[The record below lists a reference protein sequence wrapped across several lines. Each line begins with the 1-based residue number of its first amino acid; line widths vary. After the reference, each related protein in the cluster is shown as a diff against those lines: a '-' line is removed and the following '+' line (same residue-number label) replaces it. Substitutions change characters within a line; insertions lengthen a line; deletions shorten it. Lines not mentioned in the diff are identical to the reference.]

1 MKNSYFITN
10 RKRLK
15 KSIKNNSVAILY
27 SGYLINKSADEE
39 YDFQVNLNF
48 YYLTNIDQDNS
59 FLIMGKKDG
68 QYFETLI
75 IDPFDPNK
83 EAWTGKRLTKEEASE
98 ISGVSE
104 VLDDININDYLDS
117 LGLNRVYLDLEDQG
131 QDFINYNNFGLT
143 FRDCIEDTYEVLDIY
158 PAILDLRRIKQ
169 KYELNFLKES
179 IKVTNK
185 GLKNVMRKLKDG
197 KYEYQAEE
205 DFANIVKYNGNK
217 RFSFKT
223 IAASGK
229 NSTTLHYGTNMD
241 QMHDGDVILFDLG
254 CKTHEYCS
262 DISRTYP
269 VNGKFTERQKTIYNI
284 VLRTNEHCIEY
295 AKAGMTFKELNEEAR
310 RCLFEGLKEIGKIQT
325 PDELTQYYFHG
336 VSHSLGLDCHDPVSD
351 RVIREGMVITI
362 EPGLYIKD
370 EKIGVR
376 IEDDIVI
383 NKNGNIVLS
392 KDIAKHIEDIEK
404 FMAK

>member
-1 MKNSYFITN
+1 MNNKYFINN
-10 RKRLK
+10 RKRLQ

-39 YDFQVNLNF
+39 YDFQINTNF

-59 FLIMGKKDG
+59 FLVMGKKDG
-68 QYFETLI
+68 KYFESLI
-75 IDPFDPNK
+75 IDPYDPKK

-98 ISGVSE
+98 ISGVE
-104 VLDDININDYLDS
+104 KVYDDININDYLDS
-117 LGLNRVYLDLEDQG
+117 LNVNRVYLDLEDESNF
-131 QDFINYNNFGLT
+131 FINYNTFGLT
-143 FRDCIEDTYEVLDIY
+143 FRDCIQDSYEVIDIY
-158 PAILDLRRIKQ
+158 PNILDLRRIKQ
-169 KYELNFLKES
+169 SYELNFLKQS
-179 IKVTNK
+179 IKVTDK

-205 DFANIVKYNGNK
+205 DFAHVVKYNGNRK
-217 RFSFKT
+217 FSFKT

-241 QMHDGDVILFDLG
+241 QMHDGDIILFDLG
-254 CKTHEYCS
+254 CKTNEYCS

-269 VNGKFTERQKTIYNI
+269 VNGKFSERQKQIYNI
-284 VLRTNEHCIEY
+284 VLKTNEHCINF
-295 AKAGMTFKELNEEAR
+295 AKDGMTFKELNEEAR
-310 RCLFEGLKEIGKIQT
+310 KYLFNGLKEIGKIDT
-325 PDELTQYYFHG
+325 IDELNQYYFHS

-351 RVIREGMVITI
+351 RVIRDGMVITI

-370 EKIGVR
+370 ENIGVR

-392 KDIAKHIEDIEK
+392 KDIIKSVEDIEK